1 MMAIGS
7 IGARDRDGTP
17 RSVLDWRRCSNS
29 NGGAVP
35 PVGCS
40 STVRI
45 GLRLI
50 ISMAIAVMHAG
61 QTSKRCMDTATM
73 RRRGSMGTLS
83 RTVCV
88 TSIRTLRSG
97 VLGNGHAPF
106 WNSGRRS
113 APPLDCNKL
122 SEVGTDI
129 QPGTF
134 IAEPDLAEGWEA
146 PHSIGFSGNQRAS
159 AGRGKLTLDFLYPSD
174 SWLRNSSENLPNN
187 INMLEV
193 YHAIRGNLVFSQAQH
208 TTGVCCGGVLNHYQ
222 RH

>member
-1 MMAIGS
+1 MMELGS

-40 STVRI
+40 STMRI

-73 RRRGSMGTLS
+73 RRRGSIGTLS

-122 SEVGTDI
+122 SD
-129 QPGTF
+129 
-134 IAEPDLAEGWEA
+134 
-146 PHSIGFSGNQRAS
+146 
-159 AGRGKLTLDFLYPSD
+159 RGKCTTLTPRRRPTRS
-174 SWLRNSSENLPNN
+174 SWGCDTPPALRLVFHITP
-187 INMLEV
+187 
-193 YHAIRGNLVFSQAQH
+193 IRGVLARKKGLELRLNLLLKDRTLLVRLHGFER
-208 TTGVCCGGVLNHYQ
+208 LP
-222 RH
+222 

>member
-1 MMAIGS
+1 MPGTSIPIVRSPSPGISKSGATAVPMMAIGS
-7 IGARDRDGTP
+7 LGARDRDGTP

-45 GLRLI
+45 GLKLT
-50 ISMAIAVMHAG
+50 ISMAIAVTHAG
-61 QTSKRCMDTATM
+61 QTSTRCMDTATM
-73 RRRGSMGTLS
+73 RRHGSMGTLS

-113 APPLDCNKL
+113 DPPLDCNKL
-122 SEVGTDI
+122 SDGTLLCLYRR
-129 QPGTF
+129 Q
-134 IAEPDLAEGWEA
+134 
-146 PHSIGFSGNQRAS
+146 GF
-159 AGRGKLTLDFLYPSD
+159 L
-174 SWLRNSSENLPNN
+174 
-187 INMLEV
+187 
-193 YHAIRGNLVFSQAQH
+193 HRGNLSLQ
-208 TTGVCCGGVLNHYQ
+208 CGQLFLDTLTHP
-222 RH
+222 